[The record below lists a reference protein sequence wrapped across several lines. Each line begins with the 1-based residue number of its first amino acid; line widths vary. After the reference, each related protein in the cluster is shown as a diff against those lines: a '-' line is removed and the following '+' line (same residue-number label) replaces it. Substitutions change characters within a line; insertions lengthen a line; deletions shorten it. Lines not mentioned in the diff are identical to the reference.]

1 MDIIEK
7 KNKLLKLKGVE
18 LESVNHIEH
27 YNNCLSPS
35 DPLINEI
42 YKINPSTGLPDN
54 DLRTLNN
61 PNVSITLRNS
71 IGNMQK
77 KIEPTAPSSFDSDVI
92 LDANRN
98 VNETDEQYLNR
109 IKDETDKYFSD
120 DSDEE

>member
-1 MDIIEK
+1 MDIIQK
-7 KNKLLKLKGVE
+7 KNKLLKLKGIP

-27 YNNCLSPS
+27 YNQCSSPS

-61 PNVSITLRNS
+61 PNVSITLRNA

-77 KIEPTAPSSFDSDVI
+77 KIDPTAPSSFDSDVI

-109 IKDETDKYFSD
+109 IKDETDKYLSD
-120 DSDEE
+120 DSDEK

>member
-1 MDIIEK
+1 MLQDI

-27 YNNCLSPS
+27 YNKCSSPS
-35 DPLINEI
+35 DPLITEI
-42 YKINPSTGLPDN
+42 YKVNPSTGLPDN

-61 PNVSITLRNS
+61 PNVSITLRNA

-77 KIEPTAPSSFDSDVI
+77 KIDSTAPSSFDSDVI

-109 IKDETDKYFSD
+109 IKDETNKYLN

>member
-7 KNKLLKLKGVE
+7 KNKLLKLKDVG

-27 YNNCLSPS
+27 YNKCSSPS

-54 DLRTLNN
+54 DMRTLND
-61 PNVSITLRNS
+61 PNVSVTLRNA
-71 IGNMQK
+71 IGIMQK

-109 IKDETDKYFSD
+109 IKDETNKYLN
-120 DSDEE
+120 DSYEE